1 MCGSI
6 SFFFASFVFA
16 FFYLKAL
23 DTNHSWKIGRVV
35 PDGGFGIAIAALFLF
50 SAVIYRLAARRPAG
64 DSMAAGTI
72 AVVMGLV
79 AVVLQFVEYS
89 VLDFG
94 ASQGGYAAVF
104 FGWTA
109 TYAIVALM
117 GLYWIEIQVASLW
130 RVRRAGEMR
139 ETEVPTS
146 ESALLLAG
154 IEASSFYWAFFVVI
168 RRSRVRPPVP
178 RRLTMPLTPWSLD
191 PSLIYVALAAGLYVL
206 GSRGRDRPQPLQA
219 LAFFAS
225 LLVIVIAL
233 CSPIDYYADRAVLG
247 THAAAHPAAHH
258 RPVADAAWA
267 PMAANVA
274 CVSARPAHKGCADD
288 RACALGGTGACAGAT
303 HPGVDPV
310 QRHDRRLAYPRCV

>member
-1 MCGSI
+1 MEASASAPVADHIEPEPPEWQPRAIWAGGRLVCGAI

-64 DSMAAGTI
+64 DSMAAGMI
-72 AVVMGLV
+72 AVVMGIV
-79 AVVLQFVEYS
+79 AIVLQFVEYP

-109 TYAIVALM
+109 TYAIAALM

-130 RVRRAGEMR
+130 RVRREGKMR
-139 ETEVPTS
+139 ETDVPTS

-154 IEASSFYWAFFVVI
+154 IEASSFYWAFF
-168 RRSRVRPPVP
+168 
-178 RRLTMPLTPWSLD
+178 
-191 PSLIYVALAAGLYVL
+191 AA
-206 GSRGRDRPQPLQA
+206 
-219 LAFFAS
+219 
-225 LLVIVIAL
+225 I
-233 CSPIDYYADRAVLG
+233 
-247 THAAAHPAAHH
+247 
-258 RPVADAAWA
+258 
-267 PMAANVA
+267 
-274 CVSARPAHKGCADD
+274 
-288 RACALGGTGACAGAT
+288 
-303 HPGVDPV
+303 GV
-310 QRHDRRLAYPRCV
+310 LAYILLYLVG

>member
-1 MCGSI
+1 MEASASAPVGDHIEPEPPEWQPRAIWVGGRLLCGAI

-64 DSMAAGTI
+64 DSMAAGMI
-72 AVVMGLV
+72 AVVMGLA
-79 AVVLQFVEYS
+79 AVVLQFVEYT

-130 RVRRAGEMR
+130 RVRREGKMR
-139 ETEVPTS
+139 EIEVPTS
-146 ESALLLAG
+146 ESALLLVG
-154 IEASSFYWAFFVVI
+154 IEASSFYWAFFVAIGV
-168 RRSRVRPPVP
+168 
-178 RRLTMPLTPWSLD
+178 
-191 PSLIYVALAAGLYVL
+191 LAYVL
-206 GSRGRDRPQPLQA
+206 LY
-219 LAFFAS
+219 
-225 LLVIVIAL
+225 LV
-233 CSPIDYYADRAVLG
+233 G
-247 THAAAHPAAHH
+247 
-258 RPVADAAWA
+258 
-267 PMAANVA
+267 
-274 CVSARPAHKGCADD
+274 
-288 RACALGGTGACAGAT
+288 
-303 HPGVDPV
+303 
-310 QRHDRRLAYPRCV
+310 